1 MSALMDSSRMNT
13 EKIKSYLQKYRI
25 VEQYIENLCQKT
37 RIILNFS
44 LLQKEQT
51 EYQQLWL

>member
-51 EYQQLWL
+51 EYQQL